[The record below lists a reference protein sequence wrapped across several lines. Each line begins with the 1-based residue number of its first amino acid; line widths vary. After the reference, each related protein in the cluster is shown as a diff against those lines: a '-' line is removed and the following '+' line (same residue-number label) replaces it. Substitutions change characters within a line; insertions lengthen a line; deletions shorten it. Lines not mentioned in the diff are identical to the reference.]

1 MSEMVNAYALQELS
15 LERRVRDDDGELV
28 LNDYSEHTYEDAE
41 TILAR
46 YQPRSGLVRTATGD
60 EVAAES
66 TVLTTTEILLGDRIE
81 GSDVRR
87 VVPLVDFSGQV
98 FAYKAFL

>member
-46 YQPRSGLVRTATGD
+46 YQPRSGLVAQLRVMRLPPRAPF
-60 EVAAES
+60 
-66 TVLTTTEILLGDRIE
+66 LLQ
-81 GSDVRR
+81 
-87 VVPLVDFSGQV
+87 PK
-98 FAYKAFL
+98 YC